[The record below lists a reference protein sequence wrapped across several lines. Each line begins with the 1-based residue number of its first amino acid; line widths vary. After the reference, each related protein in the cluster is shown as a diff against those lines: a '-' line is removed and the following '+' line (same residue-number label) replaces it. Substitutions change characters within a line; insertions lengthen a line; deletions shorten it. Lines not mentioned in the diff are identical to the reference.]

1 MTFHFF
7 LKTTS
12 ARHKAIFSLGSFFTR
27 VHKGGMCQMHISNHF
42 LKKILIEWLYRESI
56 PHGRRVKNFDG
67 QRYSLKFSDWHG
79 GDPGFTLTANPIF
92 TARKRSLGQGNIF
105 TLVCHSVHR
114 GGGLPQC
121 MLGYQNPPPRSR
133 PPPGPGTPPSGSR
146 ACWEIRSTSGRYASY
161 WNAILFV
168 KFSQKPNE

>member
-27 VHKGGMCQMHISNHF
+27 VLKGGMCQMHISNHF

-67 QRYSLKFSDWHG
+67 QRYSLKFGDWHG

-105 TLVCHSVHR
+105 TLVCHSVH
-114 GGGLPQC
+114 GGGGVCLSAC
-121 MLGYQNPPPRSR
+121 WDTRTPPSR
-133 PPPGPGTPPSGSR
+133 PPQDQAPPLREQSMLGDTVNER
-146 ACWEIRSTSGRYASY
+146 AVR
-161 WNAILFV
+161 ILLECNLVCQIFA
-168 KFSQKPNE
+168 KTQ